1 MAHHPDSCIDHAL
14 RLAASDVVSV
24 GDGAWRLSFVNGSV
38 VPADARISDRWL
50 ELSAPLAVPGRP
62 ARDDL
67 AWLELNAE
75 LEGTVRIAR
84 RLRDRVTRVMTD
96 VEAVHDHDV
105 ADRVV
110 AACGHLSAA
119 FHAIQGSREESSSVG
134 ASTPR
139 TAVADIER
147 ACRESGWP
155 CLVTDGRARIDLA
168 THAGVFTAMLES
180 SAMGDDRV
188 VVQLADLSAFAPAS
202 RRAAAALLLAVS
214 GAVRSVKGAVRRHG
228 GAAPTA
234 MIISPVVAPLGEP
247 IDRALDLALSAL
259 AAACQMCAREVRALE
274 DERLASAYLDLWNA
288 GEQDDSSS
296 AMEENPCLQQ
306 Q

>member
-1 MAHHPDSCIDHAL
+1 
-14 RLAASDVVSV
+14 
-24 GDGAWRLSFVNGSV
+24 
-38 VPADARISDRWL
+38 
-50 ELSAPLAVPGRP
+50 
-62 ARDDL
+62 
-67 AWLELNAE
+67 
-75 LEGTVRIAR
+75 
-84 RLRDRVTRVMTD
+84 
-96 VEAVHDHDV
+96 
-105 ADRVV
+105 
-110 AACGHLSAA
+110 
-119 FHAIQGSREESSSVG
+119 
-134 ASTPR
+134 
-139 TAVADIER
+139 
-147 ACRESGWP
+147 
-155 CLVTDGRARIDLA
+155 
-168 THAGVFTAMLES
+168 VFTAMLES